1 MKGLKQLVA
10 GVLLAT
16 VGYSASAA
24 DVNVDAFSKRDSF
37 ETIKISPNG
46 EYYAATVPFEDRV
59 ALVILSRTDRKL
71 LGTFQLGRDTA
82 IYAFDWV
89 SPSRLII
96 SAAQKFGE
104 LDKPQPTGDLYA
116 MDADGGKTELL
127 VGQSVKGDLG
137 SRIGQKKVETVAAF
151 LVDDL
156 PSDDKNVLIEVMPFG
171 SDPYTRLERMNVYT
185 GQRQIVARVPVRNAS
200 FATDNHGV
208 ARFAVGADTDNL
220 QKMYYRPDEQSDWI
234 LVNDEAATHRREGVL
249 GFSADDAI
257 AYLQTDQADGPD
269 AVIAYDV
276 ATGKRTEVLRD
287 KDMNPG
293 QILHKPGT
301 AIPVGVSYIDGKPR
315 MAFFNEASLD
325 ARFYRSLQAAFG
337 DNAVNVT
344 SSTSDGRINLIA
356 AWGDRNPGDFYLFDT
371 VSKKADYVISRAAWF
386 DPAKMAAQRAI
397 TLSAR
402 DGLVLKG
409 YLTVPNGASG
419 KDMPLVVMPHGG
431 PFHVSDDWGF
441 DSQAQMLAAAG
452 YAVLQV
458 NFRGSDNRGRK
469 FEQSGARQWGLA
481 MQDDVT
487 DATKWAIQQGIA
499 DPQRICL
506 YGASYGAFASLM
518 GVAKEPSLYKCAAG
532 NVGVYDL
539 LRIRNEDSSKHGSG
553 ETWVNE
559 WIGKDMEAL
568 SANSPVRRAGSIKVP
583 VLLAAGREDEVAP
596 VEHTQHMER
605 ELKSAGVAVETYY
618 YSGEGHGYYK
628 PENVKDFNTKLLA
641 FLSRNLGGGVAA
653 ATIPA
658 AK

>member
-1 MKGLKQLVA
+1 MKGLKQLFA
-10 GVLLAT
+10 GVLLAA

-37 ETIKISPNG
+37 ETIKVSPNG

-89 SPSRLII
+89 SPSRLTI

-104 LDKPQPTGDLYA
+104 LDEPQPTGDLYA

-127 VGQSVKGDLG
+127 VGQSVRRDLG
-137 SRIGQKKVETVAAF
+137 SHIGKKVEKVAAF

-156 PSDDKNVLIEVMPFG
+156 PSDDKNVLIQVMSFG
-171 SDPYTRLERMNVYT
+171 SDPYTRVERMNVYN
-185 GQRQIVARVPVRNAS
+185 GQRQTVARVSVRNAHFTTDNRGVVR
-200 FATDNHGV
+200 FATGRN
-208 ARFAVGADTDNL
+208 TDNI
-220 QKMYYRPDEQSDWI
+220 QKVYYRPDEKSDWALI
-234 LVNDEAATHRREGVL
+234 NDEAVTHRTESVL
-249 GFSADDAI
+249 GFSADGAI
-257 AYLQTDQADGPD
+257 AYIQAEQADGPD
-269 AVIAYDV
+269 TVVAYDV
-276 ATGKRTEVLRD
+276 ATGKRTEILRD
-287 KDMNPG
+287 KEMDPG
-293 QILHKPGT
+293 QVLFQPGT
-301 AIPVGVSYIDGKPR
+301 TIPVGVSYIDGKPR
-315 MAFFNEASLD
+315 MAFFDEASLE

-337 DNAVNVT
+337 DNAVSVT

-356 AWGDRNPGDFYLFDT
+356 AWADRNPGDFYLFDT
-371 VSKKADYVISRAAWF
+371 IAKKAEYVISRAEWF

-397 TLSAR
+397 ALPTR
-402 DGLVLKG
+402 DGLTLKG
-409 YLTVPNGASG
+409 YLTAPNGASG
-419 KDMPLVVMPHGG
+419 KNMPLIVMPHGG
-431 PFHVSDDWGF
+431 PFGISDNWGF

-458 NFRGSDNRGRK
+458 NFRGSGNRGRK

-481 MQDDVT
+481 MQNDVT

-539 LRIRNEDSSKHGSG
+539 LRIRNDDASKHGSR

-559 WIGKDMEAL
+559 WIGEDMQAL
-568 SANSPVRRAGSIKVP
+568 SSNSPVRRAGSIKVP
-583 VLLAAGREDEVAP
+583 VFLAAGREDEVAP

-605 ELKSAGVAVETYY
+605 ALKSAGVAVEAHY

-641 FLSRNLGGGVAA
+641 FLSRNLGGGVAVSKTP
-653 ATIPA
+653 AT

>member
-1 MKGLKQLVA
+1 MKGMKQLVV
-10 GVLLAT
+10 GTLLVA
-16 VGYSASAA
+16 VGCPAFAA
-24 DVNVDAFSKRDSF
+24 DVNVDAYSRRDSF
-37 ETIKISPNG
+37 ETMKISPNG

-59 ALVILSRTDRKL
+59 ALVIMSRADKKL

-82 IYAFDWV
+82 IDSFNWV
-89 SPSRLII
+89 SPSRLLIG
-96 SAAQKFGE
+96 AAQKFGE
-104 LDKPQPTGDLYA
+104 LDRPLPTGDLYG
-116 MDADGGKTELL
+116 MDADGGKTDLL
-127 VGQSVKGDLG
+127 VGQHVGADLG
-137 SRIGQKKVETVAAF
+137 TRMGKKVESVAAF

-156 PSDDKNVLIEVMPFG
+156 PSDDKNVLVMVMPFG
-171 SDPYTRLERMNVYT
+171 GDQYTRLERMNVYT
-185 GQRQIVARVPVRNAS
+185 GQRQIVARIPVQKAR
-200 FATDNHGV
+200 FATDNRGI
-208 ARFAVGADTDNL
+208 ARFAAGSGTDNL
-220 QKMYYRPDEQSDWI
+220 QKMYYRADEKSDWV
-234 LVNDEAATHRREGVL
+234 LVNDEAVTHRREGVL
-249 GFSADDAI
+249 GFSADNAI
-257 AYLQTDQADGPD
+257 AYLQAEQADGPD
-269 AVIAYDV
+269 AIVAYDV

-287 KDMNPG
+287 KEMDPG

-301 AIPVGVSYIDGKPR
+301 EIPVGVSYIDGKPH
-315 MAFFNEASLD
+315 MAFFDEASLE

-337 DNAVNVT
+337 DNAVDVT
-344 SSTSDGRINLIA
+344 SSTSDGKINLVA

-371 VSKKADYVISRAAWF
+371 VSKKADYVISRADWF

-397 TLSAR
+397 ALPAR

-409 YLTVPNGASG
+409 YLTIPNGASG
-419 KDMPLVVMPHGG
+419 KNMPLVVMPHGG
-431 PFHVSDDWGF
+431 PFDVSDDWGF
-441 DSQAQMLAAAG
+441 DTQAQMLAAAG

-458 NFRGSDNRGRK
+458 NFRGSGNRGRR
-469 FEQSGARQWGLA
+469 FEQIGARQWGLT

-559 WIGKDMEAL
+559 WIGEDMEAL
-568 SANSPVRRAGSIKVP
+568 SANSPVRKAGSIKVP
-583 VLLAAGREDEVAP
+583 VLLAAGREDEIAP

-605 ELKSAGVAVETYY
+605 ALKSAGVAVETYY

-641 FLSRNLGGGVAA
+641 FLSRNLGGGVAVSK
-653 ATIPA
+653 IPA
-658 AK
+658 AAK